1 VPVGT
6 RLAVTIDTTRVEDK
20 GMKSEIPFLAT
31 LILVGTTLSARMTVQ
46 GIEQALLVT
55 AIEYGRDGIEALKR
69 VLSNVWSF
77 GS

>member
-1 VPVGT
+1 
-6 RLAVTIDTTRVEDK
+6 
-20 GMKSEIPFLAT
+20 MKSEIPFLAT